1 VESWG
6 CGERPRTEEKGST
19 MLDFVLVVAALL
31 MTGIEAAYV
40 PTDEGGGDYLVRV
53 EPDLVKSAS
62 PYQFTSDV
70 PADARDVRRVRIF
83 VGDTWPPAVERAVL
97 EASRKPRKAAP
108 VAVTSARLAESPLA
122 SPVAVA
128 ERPWGWLIGSLI
140 ALFMSLGANAY
151 LSMLLAQM
159 RQRYLRDIQQG
170 VV

>member
-1 VESWG
+1 MGRGG
-6 CGERPRTEEKGST
+6 CPRTEEKGSM
-19 MLDFVLVVAALL
+19 MLDFVLLVATFL

-53 EPDLVKSAS
+53 EPDLVKSSS

-83 VGDTWPPAVERAVL
+83 VGDAWPPAVERAVL
-97 EASRKPRKAAP
+97 EASRKPRQAAP
-108 VAVTSARLAESPLA
+108 VAVTSARLADAPPVSVGLA
-122 SPVAVA
+122 A

-170 VV
+170 VA